1 MSGSN
6 WIVDNLNHA
15 LGTWNERM
23 AEIWQLITESPET
36 FKGGGIWE
44 VVVTIHGSL
53 QAIGYAL
60 LVLFFVIGVM
70 KTCGSFAEI
79 KRPELAVKLFIRF
92 ILAKSVITYGMDL
105 MLSVFAIVQGI
116 VATIMRN
123 SGFDFAQRT
132 VLPNEIVRAIN
143 NCGFFESIPLW
154 AVTLIGGLF
163 ITILSFIMI
172 LSVYGRFFK
181 LYLYTALAPIPL
193 SAFAGEPTQHVGR
206 SFLKSYVAVCLE
218 GAVIVL
224 ACIIFSVFAASPPVV
239 NTSASAVTMVWSY
252 IGELIFNMLVLVGA
266 VKMADRIV
274 REMMGL

>member
-1 MSGSN
+1 MSSGN

-15 LGTWNERM
+15 LGTWNEKM

-36 FKGGGIWE
+36 FKGGGIWD

-60 LVLFFVIGVM
+60 LVLFFVVGVM
-70 KTCGSFAEI
+70 KTCGNFAEI
-79 KRPELAVKLFIRF
+79 KRPEQAVKLFIRF